1 MRKLHFER
9 NGRGALGSQI
19 VKRALVIAGSKK
31 SISLEP
37 LVWKSLKEIAACQ
50 GTTLLALLAT
60 IDSNRNG
67 GSLSSAARLFAL
79 NFYCERLEIQNRH
92 KVTEPAFHCA
102 IRVLH

>member
-9 NGRGALGSQI
+9 NGRRALGSQT

-37 LVWKSLKEIAACQ
+37 VVWKSLKEIAAYQ

-67 GSLSSAARLFAL
+67 GNLSSAARLFAL
-79 NFYCERLEIQNRH
+79 NFYCERLDIQNRD
-92 KVTEPAFHCA
+92 KAKETAFHCA

>member
-9 NGRGALGSQI
+9 NGRRALGSQI

-37 LVWKSLKEIAACQ
+37 VVWKSLKEIAAYQ

-67 GSLSSAARLFAL
+67 GNLSSAARLFIL
-79 NFYCERLEIQNRH
+79 NFYREQLDTQNRRNAI
-92 KVTEPAFHCA
+92 ESAFHCA
-102 IRVLH
+102 IRGLH

>member
-9 NGRGALGSQI
+9 NGRRALGSQT

-37 LVWKSLKEIAACQ
+37 VVWKSLKEIAACQ